1 MVFRRFLVALWFVV
15 AASWLKNVSREI
27 WKQCPGAKV
36 CFLVMLRSSMS
47 YNKVVKCFFLLA
59 DKYKLAIE
67 ATEPGGALRDDTKNG
82 CEGDYTEPGN
92 K

>member
-1 MVFRRFLVALWFVV
+1 MVVFRRFLVALWFVV
-15 AASWLKNVSREI
+15 VASWLKNVSTEI

-59 DKYKLAIE
+59 DKKKLAIE
-67 ATEPGGALRDDTKNG
+67 VTEPGWAAK
-82 CEGDYTEPGN
+82 PGN